1 MLKTNPLLF
10 QRKQLCD
17 SSDNSWR
24 DTRACVYVDV
34 HIHSSI
40 KTLSP
45 VQLHLSQYVP
55 NSQSN
60 WGKKYLVILDDL
72 VTGFAQG
79 SLIPARFMLSDYIP
93 AVPRLQCFSCMR
105 YSHYPESLHPK
116 CCSSTISKV
125 VMYSS
130 LHWVLITLGKREW
143 RLEKTGLHLPFI
155 PFHFSAFFSSPK
167 RRHSHLATL
176 KQLSWSKIVVCRGWS
191 ETTLLYQFRF
201 LLGIL
206 LTFQKTVILMKTT
219 QALNIKLTLFVK
231 NAKGWR
237 RNGKKKGKR
246 NGKGKWRKILFRLYW
261 CIQEPYCLSSHAL
274 PYKPK
279 DV

>member
-1 MLKTNPLLF
+1 M
-10 QRKQLCD
+10 
-17 SSDNSWR
+17 
-24 DTRACVYVDV
+24 
-34 HIHSSI
+34 
-40 KTLSP
+40 
-45 VQLHLSQYVP
+45 
-55 NSQSN
+55 
-60 WGKKYLVILDDL
+60 
-72 VTGFAQG
+72 TGFAQG

-237 RNGKKKGKR
+237 RNGKKKGR
-246 NGKGKWRKILFRLYW
+246 GTERESEGKFFPGCIGAYKNHIVYQAMLCLISQKSYSYYRAEKLQIFPPQQFLSQENKIKYVWHYW
-261 CIQEPYCLSSHAL
+261 C
-274 PYKPK
+274 K
-279 DV
+279 V